1 LNVEENFAEQIF
13 VEHVLVQSLSR
24 FKMRILSAGDLHGD
38 SGLAKKLADKA
49 AKENVD
55 LVILCGDLTEGDE
68 KTDNLIGPFLKQ
80 GKRVVLV
87 PGNHESVATA
97 DFLSKVY
104 GVKNLHGYGVK
115 IFNPDPK
122 HPHSKDKN
130 YVGLFGC
137 SGVNIGI
144 HQVTDKEAY
153 DLLMQG
159 HNYVKDAEFKIL
171 VSHVHPS
178 GTKMEKFTQFFEGS
192 KAVRRAIEKFHPDIM
207 LCSHVHEAEGL
218 EEMIGKTRVI
228 NVGRRGKI
236 IDI

>member
-1 LNVEENFAEQIF
+1 
-13 VEHVLVQSLSR
+13 
-24 FKMRILSAGDLHGD
+24 MRILSAGDLHGD

-49 AKENVD
+49 TKENVD

-80 GKRVVLV
+80 GKKVVLV

-104 GVKNLHGYGVK
+104 GVKNLHGYGIK
-115 IFNPDPK
+115 IFDPQTDSK
-122 HPHSKDKN
+122 SSSIVKDKK

-144 HQVTDKEAY
+144 HQITDKDAY
-153 DLLMQG
+153 DMLMRG
-159 HNYVKDAEFKIL
+159 HHYVKDANFTIM

-178 GTKMEKFTQFFEGS
+178 GTKMEKFTHYFEGS
-192 KAVRRAIEKFHPDIM
+192 KAVRRAIDKFQPDIM

-218 EEMIGKTRVI
+218 EEMIGKTRVF
-228 NVGRRGKI
+228 NVGRKGKI
-236 IDI
+236 FDI

>member
-1 LNVEENFAEQIF
+1 M
-13 VEHVLVQSLSR
+13 
-24 FKMRILSAGDLHGD
+24 KILSAGDLHGD
-38 SGLAKKLADKA
+38 SGLAKRLAEKA
-49 AKENVD
+49 SKEKVD

-97 DFLSKVY
+97 DFLSKIY
-104 GVKNLHGYGVK
+104 GVKNLHGYGIK
-115 IFNPDPK
+115 IFDPEPK
-122 HPHSKDKN
+122 HAKASKSGEDKS

-153 DLLMQG
+153 DLLMKG
-159 HNYVKDAEFKIL
+159 HNYVKDADIKIM
-171 VSHVHPS
+171 VSHVHPA

-192 KAVRRAIEKFHPDIM
+192 KAIRRAIDKFQPDIM

-218 EEMIGKTRVI
+218 EEKIGKTRVL
-228 NVGRRGKI
+228 NVGRKGKI
-236 IDI
+236 FEI

>member
-1 LNVEENFAEQIF
+1 
-13 VEHVLVQSLSR
+13 
-24 FKMRILSAGDLHGD
+24 MRILSAGDLHGD
-38 SGLAKKLADKA
+38 SGLAKKLAEKA

-80 GKRVVLV
+80 GKKVVLV

-104 GVKNLHGYGVK
+104 GVKNLHGYGIK
-115 IFNPDPK
+115 IFDPK
-122 HPHSKDKN
+122 HSTDKDSKDKK
-130 YVGLFGC
+130 YIGLFGC

-153 DLLMQG
+153 DMLVKG
-159 HNYVKDAEFKIL
+159 HGYVKDADVRIM

-192 KAVRRAIEKFHPDIM
+192 KALRRVIDKFQPDIM

-218 EEMIGKTRVI
+218 EEKVGKTRVI
-228 NVGRRGKI
+228 NVGQRGKI
-236 IDI
+236 IDV

>member
-1 LNVEENFAEQIF
+1 M
-13 VEHVLVQSLSR
+13 
-24 FKMRILSAGDLHGD
+24 KILSAGDLHGD
-38 SGLAKKLADKA
+38 SGLAKKLAERA
-49 AKENVD
+49 SKENVD

-80 GKRVVLV
+80 GKKVVLV

-104 GVKNLHGYGVK
+104 GVKNLHGYGIK
-115 IFNPDPK
+115 IFDPK
-122 HPHSKDKN
+122 HEIKHAGSKDKDPK

-153 DLLMQG
+153 DMLIKG
-159 HNYVKDAEFKIL
+159 HHYVKDADVTIM

-192 KAVRRAIEKFHPDIM
+192 KALRRAIDKLQPDIM

-218 EEMIGKTRVI
+218 EEKVGKTRVI
-228 NVGRRGKI
+228 NVGSKGKI
-236 IDI
+236 FEI

>member
-1 LNVEENFAEQIF
+1 
-13 VEHVLVQSLSR
+13 
-24 FKMRILSAGDLHGD
+24 MRILSAGDLHGD
-38 SGLAKKLADKA
+38 SGLAKKLAEKA

-80 GKRVVLV
+80 GKKVVLV

-115 IFNPDPK
+115 IFDPK
-122 HPHSKDKN
+122 HSAHNVTSKDSKDKK
-130 YVGLFGC
+130 YIGLFGC

-144 HQVTDKEAY
+144 HQITDKDAY
-153 DLLMQG
+153 DMLMKG
-159 HNYVKDAEFKIL
+159 HHYVEGADVKIM

-192 KAVRRAIEKFHPDIM
+192 KALRRVIDKVQPDIM

-218 EEMIGKTRVI
+218 EEKVGKTRVI
-228 NVGRRGKI
+228 NVGSKGKI
-236 IDI
+236 FDV

>member
-1 LNVEENFAEQIF
+1 
-13 VEHVLVQSLSR
+13 
-24 FKMRILSAGDLHGD
+24 MRILSAGDLHGD
-38 SGLAKKLADKA
+38 SGLAKKLAEKA

-80 GKRVVLV
+80 GKKVVLV
-87 PGNHESVATA
+87 PGNHESIATA

-104 GVKNLHGYGVK
+104 GVKNLHGYGIK
-115 IFNPDPK
+115 IFDPDPK
-122 HPHSKDKN
+122 KSSKDKS

-137 SGVNIGI
+137 SGVNLGI
-144 HQVTDKEAY
+144 HQVTDKDAY
-153 DLLMQG
+153 DMFMRG
-159 HNYVKDAEFKIL
+159 HHYVKDANVTIM

-192 KAVRRAIEKFHPDIM
+192 KAVRRAIDKFQPDIM

-218 EEMIGKTRVI
+218 EEKIGKTRVL
-228 NVGRRGKI
+228 NVGRKGKI
-236 IDI
+236 FDI